1 MGGDSLM
8 QTGRYTRQNTIRLLA
23 VEYAEASLQEEGSG
37 EYDPNFVITK
47 LGAKVNRALVCG
59 VIDRFERRDGDAG
72 NSYSGTLRDPTG
84 THLFNIAPFQQ
95 ELHVDAEELLSKF
108 ESNERFLMMLVGK
121 ARWYEADDGGV
132 FTSLRA
138 EEFSVVDKSRY
149 IDWLIE
155 ASDSTLRRLDA
166 YNNSLESEPKPG
178 PLRAAGVPEDLIDGI
193 IMSRGHYSEFDTE
206 NYLLGVRQ
214 ALSMATGRVTIE
226 DSLSEPVAPVPTLDE
241 DASPAQ
247 ENPPTPAEPTGD
259 IMVLIVET
267 IRSQDTGEGVEYG
280 SVVDA
285 LVHAGH
291 SREAAEDA
299 IQDTRDQGEV
309 MEPRFG
315 FFQLVPE

>member
-8 QTGRYTRQNTIRLLA
+8 QTRRYTRQNTIRLLA

-47 LGAKVNRALVCG
+47 LGAKVNRVLACG

-72 NSYSGTLRDPTG
+72 SSYSGTLRDPTG
-84 THLFNIAPFQQ
+84 THMFNIAPFQQ

-121 ARWYEADDGGV
+121 VRWYETDDGGV
-132 FTSLRA
+132 FTSLRT

-149 IDWLIE
+149 IDWLID

-166 YNNSLESEPKPG
+166 YNNSLDSEPKPG
-178 PLRAAGVPEDLIDGI
+178 PLREAGVPEDLIDGI
-193 IMSRGHYSEFDTE
+193 IMSRGHYPEFDTE

-226 DSLSEPVAPVPTLDE
+226 DSLSEPVAPVPTLE
-241 DASPAQ
+241 
-247 ENPPTPAEPTGD
+247 AEPTGD
-259 IMVLIVET
+259 IMALIVE
-267 IRSQDTGEGVEYG
+267 IIQSQDTGEGVEYG
-280 SVVDA
+280 IIVDA
-285 LVHAGH
+285 LIQAGH
-291 SREAAEDA
+291 SHEAAEDA